1 MFHENQPNLSPPS
14 TEDALEVLD
23 WATRRFRDRV
33 VLSTSLGPQSIVVLD
48 LLSRLGRTVDTVLL
62 DTGLLFN
69 ETYGLRHDVQER
81 FGVRVQR
88 AAGPSLKVQEK
99 LHGPRLWERDPDA
112 CCAIRKVTPLRSVLG
127 EYDAWISGI
136 RRDQSPARANAAV
149 VEWDEKFEMTKIN
162 PLVAWSR
169 DEVQAYIR
177 SRDLPVN
184 PLLSQG
190 YGSVGCWPCTRKS
203 DDERGGRWADRP
215 KTECGL
221 HLQESPEE
229 AK

>member
-1 MFHENQPNLSPPS
+1 LLLENQPQLAPPT

-23 WATRRFRDRV
+23 WATRRFADRI
-33 VLSTSLGPQSIVVLD
+33 VLSTSLGPQSIVILD
-48 LLSRLGRTVDTVLL
+48 LLERLDRGVDTVLL

-69 ETYGLRHDVQER
+69 ETYALRRDVQER
-81 FGVRVQR
+81 FGVEVRR
-88 AAGPSLKVQEK
+88 AAGPSLRVQEK

-112 CCAIRKVTPLRSVLG
+112 CCALRKVRPLRAVLG

-136 RRDQSPARANAAV
+136 RRDQSPARSKAQN
-149 VEWDEKFEMTKIN
+149 VEWDETHGLVKVN
-162 PLVAWSR
+162 PLVGWSR

-190 YGSVGCWPCTRKS
+190 YGSVGCWPCTRPS
-203 DDERGGRWADRP
+203 HDERGGRWAGRD
-215 KTECGL
+215 KTECGI
-221 HLQESPEE
+221 HLPVPEE